1 MAKVELPKVNED
13 QLKRSTLVMKSIDT
27 TVISIAK
34 FLGRKEK
41 FTAKQKKFLKAQQA
55 MIKGQKRKDDEAE
68 SLKVEKKEKKENKEN
83 RFVSA
88 AKKKGGS
95 LLDNLIAGVGSIF
108 AGWLAGKVPEIIEL
122 IKKNMPRV
130 QAIFDGITK
139 TVGLV
144 YEYFQ
149 SMFVIV
155 YELGKSLFTLTPPDG
170 EKIASE
176 FSDIKGSWDSY
187 LKSATNGFKAL
198 TGQDFQDPKD
208 LEKVDKQVKD
218 NSVDEDGE
226 KVKKENKPVVDKKIN
241 KKEISQEELNA
252 KMKDPKVI
260 ELANQLGDGKP
271 KTKATNGYL
280 NAVSVGKML
289 TDQGVGV
296 WQHPDFNIKTG
307 FTGSGLESMMKRAS
321 NSFHSSGE
329 ALDIPIAGQGEER
342 LNQIASMLGANKK
355 KLGINELKWKDDADH
370 MDHIHVSFK
379 GDEPI
384 KPASV
389 AAAPSSKSTTVDNI
403 TAAKDIDSPDR
414 DMQKKITQAVLS
426 QQAQVPTMSV
436 PESGNKAVVVDG
448 GTTVSTPDIDSLLN
462 TMQRTRVLTALAYQ

>member
-68 SLKVEKKEKKENKEN
+68 SLKVEKKKEKKEN

-379 GDEPI
+379 GNDEPI

>member
-68 SLKVEKKEKKENKEN
+68 SLKVEKKKEKKEN

-252 KMKDPKVI
+252 KMKDPKII
-260 ELANQLGDGKP
+260 ELANQMGDGKP

-307 FTGSGLESMMKRAS
+307 FTGSGLEGMMKRAS

-403 TAAKDIDSPDR
+403 TAAKDIDSPTN

>member
-1 MAKVELPKVNED
+1 M
-13 QLKRSTLVMKSIDT
+13 
-27 TVISIAK
+27 
-34 FLGRKEK
+34 
-41 FTAKQKKFLKAQQA
+41 KAQQA

-68 SLKVEKKEKKENKEN
+68 SLKVEKKKEKKEN

-208 LEKVDKQVKD
+208 LEKVDKEVKD

-252 KMKDPKVI
+252 KMKDPKII
-260 ELANQLGDGKP
+260 ELANQMGDGKP

-307 FTGSGLESMMKRAS
+307 FTGSGLEGMMKRAS

-403 TAAKDIDSPDR
+403 TAAKDIDSPTN

>member
-13 QLKRSTLVMKSIDT
+13 QLKRSTLAMKSIDT

-41 FTAKQKKFLKAQQA
+41 FAAKQKKFLKAQQA

-68 SLKVEKKEKKENKEN
+68 SLKVEKKKEKKEN

-187 LKSATNGFKAL
+187 LKSAINGFKAL

-208 LEKVDKQVKD
+208 LEKVDKEVKD
-218 NSVDEDGE
+218 NSVDEDGK

-241 KKEISQEELNA
+241 KKEISQEELDA

-307 FTGSGLESMMKRAS
+307 FTGSGLEGMMKRAS

-379 GDEPI
+379 GNDEPI

-403 TAAKDIDSPDR
+403 TAAKDIDSPTN

>member
-68 SLKVEKKEKKENKEN
+68 SLKVEKKKEKKEN

-403 TAAKDIDSPDR
+403 TAAKDIDSPTN

>member
-27 TVISIAK
+27 TVISITK

-68 SLKVEKKEKKENKEN
+68 SLKVEKKKEKKEN

-108 AGWLAGKVPEIIEL
+108 AGWLAGKIPEIIEL

-130 QAIFDGITK
+130 KAIFDGITK
-139 TVGLV
+139 TVGLI

-176 FSDIKGSWDSY
+176 FSDIKGAWDSY

-208 LEKVDKQVKD
+208 LEKVDKEVKD
-218 NSVDEDGE
+218 NSVDEDGK

-241 KKEISQEELNA
+241 KKEISQEELNE

-307 FTGSGLESMMKRAS
+307 FTGSGLEGMMKRAS

-403 TAAKDIDSPDR
+403 TAAKDIDSPTN

-426 QQAQVPTMSV
+426 QQAQVPPMSV

>member
-68 SLKVEKKEKKENKEN
+68 SLKVEKKKEKKEN

-108 AGWLAGKVPEIIEL
+108 AGWLAGKIPEIIEL

-130 QAIFDGITK
+130 KAIFDGITK
-139 TVGLV
+139 TVGLI

-176 FSDIKGSWDSY
+176 FSDIKGAWDSY

-208 LEKVDKQVKD
+208 LEKVDKEVKD
-218 NSVDEDGE
+218 NSVDEDGK

-241 KKEISQEELNA
+241 KKEISQEELNE

-307 FTGSGLESMMKRAS
+307 FTGSGLEGMMKRAS

-403 TAAKDIDSPDR
+403 TAAKDIDSPTN

-426 QQAQVPTMSV
+426 QQAQVPPMSV

>member
-1 MAKVELPKVNED
+1 MAKVELPKINED

-27 TVISIAK
+27 TVLSIAK
-34 FLGRKEK
+34 FLGKKEK
-41 FTAKQKKFLKAQQA
+41 FTAKKQKFLKAQQA
-55 MIKGQKRKDDEAE
+55 MIKGQKRKADEID
-68 SLKVEKKEKKENKEN
+68 SLKVEKKKETKEN
-83 RFVSA
+83 RVVSA
-88 AKKKGGS
+88 VKKKGGS
-95 LLDNLIAGVGSIF
+95 LLDNLIAGLGSIF

-187 LKSATNGFKAL
+187 LKSATNAFKAL

-218 NSVDEDGE
+218 NSVDEDGK
-226 KVKKENKPVVDKKIN
+226 KVKKENKQVVDKKIN
-241 KKEISQEELNA
+241 KKEISQEELDA
-252 KMKDPKVI
+252 KMKDPKII
-260 ELANQLGDGKP
+260 ELADQLGDGKP

-307 FTGSGLESMMKRAS
+307 FTGSGLEGMMKRAS

-389 AAAPSSKSTTVDNI
+389 AAAPSSKSKTVDNI
-403 TAAKDIDSPDR
+403 TAAKDIDSPTN

-426 QQAQVPTMSV
+426 QQAQVQPMSV
-436 PESGNKAVVVDG
+436 PAPQSKSIVLGGGSGVP
-448 GTTVSTPDIDSLLN
+448 TPNIDTLLN

>member
-1 MAKVELPKVNED
+1 MPK
-13 QLKRSTLVMKSIDT
+13 
-27 TVISIAK
+27 
-34 FLGRKEK
+34 
-41 FTAKQKKFLKAQQA
+41 
-55 MIKGQKRKDDEAE
+55 
-68 SLKVEKKEKKENKEN
+68 KVEKKKEKKEN

-218 NSVDEDGE
+218 NSVDEDGK
-226 KVKKENKPVVDKKIN
+226 KVKKENKQVVDKKIN
-241 KKEISQEELNA
+241 KKEISQEELDA
-252 KMKDPKVI
+252 KMKDPKII
-260 ELANQLGDGKP
+260 ELADQLGDGKP

-307 FTGSGLESMMKRAS
+307 FTGSGLEGMMKRAS

-389 AAAPSSKSTTVDNI
+389 AVAPSSKSTTVDNI
-403 TAAKDIDSPDR
+403 TAAKDIDSPTN

>member
-27 TVISIAK
+27 NVISIAK
-34 FLGRKEK
+34 FLDRKEK

-68 SLKVEKKEKKENKEN
+68 SLKVEKKKEKKEN

-170 EKIASE
+170 EKIAAE

-187 LKSATNGFKAL
+187 LKSATNAFKAL

-218 NSVDEDGE
+218 NSVDEDGK
-226 KVKKENKPVVDKKIN
+226 KVKKENKQVVDKKIN
-241 KKEISQEELNA
+241 KKEISQEELDA
-252 KMKDPKVI
+252 KMKDPKII
-260 ELANQLGDGKP
+260 ELADQLGDGKP

-307 FTGSGLESMMKRAS
+307 FTGSGLEGMMKRAS

-389 AAAPSSKSTTVDNI
+389 AAAPSSKSKTVDNI
-403 TAAKDIDSPDR
+403 TAAKDIDSPTN

-426 QQAQVPTMSV
+426 QQAQVQPMSV
-436 PESGNKAVVVDG
+436 PAPQSKSIVLGGGSGVP
-448 GTTVSTPDIDSLLN
+448 TPNIDTLLN